1 MSEILYFNTEEAVG
15 VYLKTE
21 LVDKIYQLCEEAYPN
36 ETGGILIG
44 QYNLNF
50 EHANVTMITGAPS
63 DSKAGKTWF
72 YRGTTGLQELL
83 DELWDTQGSYYLG
96 EWHYHPDGASSPSI
110 QDLIEMKAISMNEKY
125 NCPEPLLL
133 IVGGSSTHQTFNCSM
148 YIYLRNKNRLFPVL
162 KSD

>member
-21 LVDKIYQLCEEAYPN
+21 LVDQIYQLCEAAYPN

-44 QYNLNF
+44 QYNSNF
-50 EHANVTMITGAPS
+50 EHANVTMITGAPA
-63 DSKAGKTWF
+63 DSKAGRT
-72 YRGTTGLQELL
+72 LL
-83 DELWDTQGSYYLG
+83 DKLWDTQCSYYLG
-96 EWHYHPDGASSPSI
+96 EWHYHPDGASAPSI
-110 QDLIEMKAISMNEKY
+110 QDLIEMKAISMNEDY

-133 IVGGSSTHQTFNCSM
+133 IVGGSSTHQTLNCSV
-148 YIYLRNKNRLFPVL
+148 YIYLRNKNRLIPVL